1 MEKINA
7 LMIDAGYIRSVRC
20 ALKGRSGVS
29 HRFTLLYF
37 DRDSQMAVDVYDR
50 ASAVE
55 VIQTYAKALDTES
68 SARIVS
74 VEEPTPFAAELAER
88 YGLVLD
94 TASDVEETYA
104 STIGELSPPTIE
116 SGL

>member
-1 MEKINA
+1 
-7 LMIDAGYIRSVRC
+7 MIDAGFIRSVRSTI
-20 ALKGRSGVS
+20 KGKSGVS
-29 HRFTLLYF
+29 HHFTLLYF

-55 VIQTYAKALDTES
+55 VIQTYAKALDTGS

-74 VEEPTPFAAELAER
+74 AEEPTPFAAELAEK

-94 TASDVEETYA
+94 TASDVEELYA
-104 STIGELSPPTIE
+104 STIGELSSPVIG
-116 SGL
+116 SDY